1 MLSPDHG
8 ISGVRQ
14 AGNRSFGRDATI
26 FASERATPVS
36 MISHLLKKR
45 GFMDPDF
52 IHPEMLIQ
60 N

>member
-1 MLSPDHG
+1 MDFV
-8 ISGVRQ
+8 GV
-14 AGNRSFGRDATI
+14 AGGGNRSIGRDATI